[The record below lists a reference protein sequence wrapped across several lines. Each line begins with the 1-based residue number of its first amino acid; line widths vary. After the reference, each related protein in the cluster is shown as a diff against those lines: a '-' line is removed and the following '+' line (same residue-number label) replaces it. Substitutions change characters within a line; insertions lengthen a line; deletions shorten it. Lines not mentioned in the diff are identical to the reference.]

1 MVTFLHDLAGTIS
14 AVAHLV
20 VVSATGIHD
29 RLAPNANGRFALEAW
44 NIGVRFGIWRKLDRS
59 PLGAASLTISRNL

>member
-1 MVTFLHDLAGTIS
+1 MVTDLAGTIS
-14 AVAHLV
+14 AVSHLV

-29 RLAPNANGRFALEAW
+29 HLAPTVNGRLALEAW

-59 PLGAASLTISRNL
+59 PFSARHWQQHP